1 MIGQLKTDLIL
12 KEERVLSLFPLFIII
27 HLDAYIDK

>member
-1 MIGQLKTDLIL
+1 LLL